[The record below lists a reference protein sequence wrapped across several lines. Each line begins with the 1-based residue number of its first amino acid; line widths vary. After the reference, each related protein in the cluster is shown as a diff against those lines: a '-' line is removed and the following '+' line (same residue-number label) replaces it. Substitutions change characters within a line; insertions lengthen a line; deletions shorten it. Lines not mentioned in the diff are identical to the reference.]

1 MKPSPLLRLLAA
13 ALALLAAAPA
23 LAESHAAP
31 EAAAAPASGPALWKV
46 ADEDTTIY
54 LFGTIH
60 VLPRDVEW
68 YDATIAGALEGSD
81 MIVTEITMDPGS
93 EARLRQLS
101 MSMGM
106 LPEGTTLRALLS
118 AEQTAAYEAAL
129 AKLGL
134 PLTAF
139 DRLKPWLAGLT
150 LSLLPLMQQGYD
162 PGSGVEKVL
171 LAKAG
176 DKPQGA
182 LETPEYQLG
191 LFDTM
196 PNESQIAFLMEA
208 VASVDT
214 VKTTLD
220 KMVSEWIKGDADR
233 LAELMNEGMDD
244 PAVAEALLYRRNAR
258 WAEWITARLDQPGSV
273 FIAVGAGHLAGA
285 KSVQDYLA
293 QKGIAVIR
301 IK

>member
-1 MKPSPLLRLLAA
+1 
-13 ALALLAAAPA
+13 
-23 LAESHAAP
+23 
-31 EAAAAPASGPALWKV
+31 
-46 ADEDTTIY
+46 
-54 LFGTIH
+54 
-60 VLPRDVEW
+60 
-68 YDATIAGALEGSD
+68 
-81 MIVTEITMDPGS
+81 
-93 EARLRQLS
+93 

-196 PNESQIAFLMEA
+196 PTESQIAFLMEA

-220 KMVSEWIKGDADR
+220 EMVSEWIKGDADR

-258 WAEWITARLDQPGSV
+258 WAEWIKARLDQPGSV

-285 KSVQDYLA
+285 ESVQDYLA

-301 IK
+301 VK